1 MQTCQE
7 VTSKG
12 KLFEKKIK
20 KKEQNVHVFCPTHQT
35 VQGSTLGSIL
45 KNHTKLTEL
54 WEFSVVVKEK
64 EIKASM
70 KSFKFYFDCQLGER
84 LLAQTNN
91 LNQTFQNR
99 DLSVKDAIIL

>member
-1 MQTCQE
+1 
-7 VTSKG
+7 
-12 KLFEKKIK
+12 
-20 KKEQNVHVFCPTHQT
+20 
-35 VQGSTLGSIL
+35 
-45 KNHTKLTEL
+45 
-54 WEFSVVVKEK
+54 
-64 EIKASM
+64 M